1 MTARTT
7 LYMQAGGGKRV
18 PVEVSIS
25 APRPYPESKY
35 RDQRVFVR
43 GPGIEGRLSVGGVDQ
58 VQALALAFVYLRK
71 SIGRLNRRGVRFYLT
86 PRGSEPVN
94 LQGLW
99 FGVQTRT
106 SSNSRSNGRATS
118 TARRQRSAPA
128 RRSPKR

>member
-35 RDQRVFVR
+35 GDQRVFVR

-58 VQALALAFVYLRK
+58 VQALALAFVYMRQ
-71 SIGRLNRRGVRFYLT
+71 SIRRLNRRGVRFYLT

-99 FGVQTRT
+99 FGTQAGR
-106 SSNSRSNGRATS
+106 SSNPRSNGRAASAVATS
-118 TARRQRSAPA
+118 TVVAAR
-128 RRSPKR
+128 